1 MTDEEVRF
9 RLGPRER
16 RGLVAG
22 WRPGQVLSA
31 AIGCT
36 AAGVVV
42 AGSTSPLALLAAV
55 VLVALGIAAGTIPL
69 RGRTVDEW
77 APSLWRF
84 ARARGDRTLLD
95 LELLETG
102 SSKGQP
108 EAACVAVSGAP
119 MVVLRL
125 PCQGVSL
132 LEAGERDRLVAGLTG
147 AMSLLA
153 REGSAV
159 ARVSLSTASTLD
171 DGATLRRDLRR
182 RGRGHL
188 DVAASS
194 YRQLL
199 DGVQLDLPGS
209 MVDLCLRGRAERS
222 LSSQAIEALLD
233 EARQVLA
240 ALEDAGHPRGHVL
253 TEAELV
259 DDLQARVG
267 PALRLERQ
275 RLSFKAQLRFDHVAF
290 GERKARSWWV
300 AEWTRALVTAELL
313 SPIILGTVPVAMT
326 VVFEPV
332 APGAALRR
340 AQVAR
345 TKGAADDEV
354 RRRGGFLSD
363 RRRQREAEHLE
374 QREAEL
380 IDGHGSLRFSG
391 FLCVIAKGEDEL
403 RERSAAVELA
413 AAQAGL
419 RLQRCQGDHGG
430 GLVASLPL
438 TMGLR

>member
-1 MTDEEVRF
+1 MSTDEARY

-22 WRPGQVLSA
+22 WRPGQVLCA
-31 AIGCT
+31 AIGCMG
-36 AAGVVV
+36 AGVVV
-42 AGSTSPLALLAAV
+42 SASTRAVALLAAV
-55 VLVALGIAAGTIPL
+55 VCIALGIMAGTIPL

-84 ARARGDRTLLD
+84 ARARGATTLLD

-102 SSKGQP
+102 VSKSRT
-108 EAACVAVSGAP
+108 EVACLVIGGAP
-119 MVVLRL
+119 TVVLRL

-147 AMSLLA
+147 ALSLLA
-153 REGSAV
+153 REGSGV
-159 ARVSLSTASTLD
+159 ARVSISTANTLD
-171 DGATLRRDLRR
+171 DGAALRRDLRR

-188 DVAASS
+188 DPAASS

-199 DGVQLDLPGS
+199 AGVRLDLPGS
-209 MVDLCLRGRAERS
+209 VVDLALRGRAERS
-222 LSSQAIEALLD
+222 LTPQAVENLLD
-233 EARQVLA
+233 EAHQVLA
-240 ALEDAGHPRGHVL
+240 ALEDAGHPRGRLL
-253 TEAELV
+253 TVDELV
-259 DDLQARVG
+259 GDLQARVG
-267 PALRLERQ
+267 TDLRHEDRRISLEA
-275 RLSFKAQLRFDHVAF
+275 RLCFDQVVL
-290 GERKARSWWV
+290 GETRARAWWV
-300 AEWTRALVTAELL
+300 AEWTRASVTAELL
-313 SPIILGTVPVAMT
+313 SPIILGTVPVALT

-332 APGAALRR
+332 APSAALRR
-340 AQVAR
+340 ARVAR

-354 RRRGGFLSD
+354 RRRGGFLAD
-363 RRRQREAEHLE
+363 RRRQRESEHLE

-391 FLCVIAKGEDEL
+391 FLCVMAEGEDAL
-403 RERSAAVELA
+403 SERSAAVELA

-438 TMGLR
+438 TTGLR